1 MEGTGSAFRI
11 TDARSRPIAWVYYR
25 RESALRNE
33 YGSDDATAI
42 QLAGS
47 IKTANKDP
55 HCS

>member
-1 MEGTGSAFRI
+1 MIRLFRI
-11 TDARSRPIAWVYYR
+11 TNARSRPIAWCYYC

-33 YGSDDATAI
+33 YGCDDATAI

-47 IKTANKDP
+47 IMTANKDL